1 MIMGCLYWILVFAL
15 VIIFM
20 VFAVEFILPVL
31 FLVFIIWV
39 CAWGIGEAFRDVRR
53 NER

>member
-1 MIMGCLYWILVFAL
+1 MIMGCLYWILAIMLMAVF
-15 VIIFM
+15 V

-39 CAWGIGEAFRDVRR
+39 CAWGIREAFRDVRR

>member
-1 MIMGCLYWILVFAL
+1 MNMGCLYWILATIMMAVF
-15 VIIFM
+15 V

-39 CAWGIGEAFRDVRR
+39 CAWGIKEAFKDVRR
-53 NER
+53 NDR